1 MRHILVVF
9 LADVFHEFVSGLK
22 SGGEGQLEWSGVCT
36 RIVDRD
42 FVDQSS
48 KILSGPTFNRVQFCR
63 VGMAPEIEPEP
74 VVKSDS
80 VDDEGVAFI
89 MCDRV
94 AVPSRIEIVRM
105 FSLVQKDLAVAVDI
119 SFKEKEDVGRRL
131 EDSPGVGRYARY
143 TGRQAICLRVILG
156 LPGLHEFF
164 CFRQERNGF
173 PFGQAHSQIL
183 YRTTASPESGQ
194 VGLSVGEMGSR
205 SLWRWNHPLLPSLGL
220 GRQRH

>member
-48 KILSGPTFNRVQFCR
+48 KILSRPAFNRVQFCR

-74 VVKSDS
+74 VVESDG
-80 VDDEGVAFI
+80 VDDKGVAFI
-89 MCDRV
+89 VCDRV
-94 AVPSRIEIVRM
+94 AVPRRIEILGM
-105 FSLVQKDLAVAVDI
+105 FSLVQKDLAIAVDI
-119 SFKEKEDVGRRL
+119 SLKEKEDVGRRL
-131 EDSPGVGRYARY
+131 QDSPRIGRYARY
-143 TGRQAICLRVILG
+143 AGWQAIRLRIILG
-156 LPGLHEFF
+156 LPGLHELF

-173 PFGQAHSQIL
+173 SFG
-183 YRTTASPESGQ
+183 
-194 VGLSVGEMGSR
+194 
-205 SLWRWNHPLLPSLGL
+205 
-220 GRQRH
+220 